1 MGTEATR
8 ELVQKY
14 YDALA
19 KRDKALLAPL
29 LTEDVELQPPES
41 APKIVG
47 FTSLAIAEPLKG
59 RDAVTAAL
67 RGEAVSQVFDV
78 NSFQVKVHRMIV
90 DGDIAVVQHAVSAKT
105 LGGDQYDN
113 EYCWIYH
120 CRDGKIARMEEYVD
134 TLKVARL
141 MKLEV

>member
-14 YDALA
+14 CDAFL

-29 LTEDVELQPPES
+29 FTEDVEWQLPET
-41 APKIVG
+41 API
-47 FTSLAIAEPLKG
+47 EPLKG
-59 RDAVTAAL
+59 RDAVAAAL
-67 RGEAVSQVFDV
+67 GGETLSQVFDV

-90 DGDIAVVQHAVSAKT
+90 DGDIAVVQQAVSAKM
-105 LGGDQYDN
+105 LSGDQYDN

-134 TLKVARL
+134 TLKAARI
-141 MKLEV
+141 MKWEV